1 MSFQK
6 EIKEGQDFFFTH
18 PEIDHAHASVFWD
31 VSEVFWY
38 PSTPTVAGMGR
49 KNSRWKAVDPGG
61 GLVGILLECSY
72 LVQKLLVVCRALPTV
87 LRVLGPEH
95 W

>member
-1 MSFQK
+1 MLVKCFGIHLLLQSL
-6 EIKEGQDFFFTH
+6 E
-18 PEIDHAHASVFWD
+18 WD
-31 VSEVFWY
+31 VKIHGGKQSIRG
-38 PSTPTVAGMGR
+38 AGG
-49 KNSRWKAVDPGG
+49 V
-61 GLVGILLECSY
+61 VGILLECSY